1 MHYVHVHVHVSA
13 NLVDVIWNI
22 ACLFAAYTFMFILHN
37 GLQAHTDDRFLS
49 PGRYILLKEAGF
61 VFGCSQMSC
70 IICKSVLLNKYRHTV
85 ARVKADQSQVELIR
99 LCVSSNGL
107 FSSV

>member
-1 MHYVHVHVHVSA
+1 
-13 NLVDVIWNI
+13 
-22 ACLFAAYTFMFILHN
+22 MFILHN
-37 GLQAHTDDRFLS
+37 GLLAHTDDCFLS